1 MMRYFILSLCLIIL
15 SGCGL
20 TKKTD
25 TSITVNLYNQTN
37 DMVGTAEFL
46 EDPAGVKVK
55 VKVAGV
61 SEGYHGI
68 HIHEIA
74 KCDAPTF
81 KTAGN
86 HLNPENKEHGL
97 MNPKGA
103 HLGDLPNVLAN
114 GSGQIDEELTIS
126 EATLLKGNTSLT
138 EKGGTS
144 IILTEDKDDGLS
156 QVSGESG
163 QRIICG
169 LIKENS
175 EGVDREE
182 PQSPMEKPK
191 K

>member
-1 MMRYFILSLCLIIL
+1 MRYFILSLCLIIL